1 LLSGFEEEKSAALEY
16 VLSGGEDHVLLMTT
30 SQPEK
35 CDGFTKI
42 GTVQFGEGVLLD
54 GKEVTGE
61 TGYQHSW

>member
-1 LLSGFEEEKSAALEY
+1 
-16 VLSGGEDHVLLMTT
+16 
-30 SQPEK
+30 QPEK